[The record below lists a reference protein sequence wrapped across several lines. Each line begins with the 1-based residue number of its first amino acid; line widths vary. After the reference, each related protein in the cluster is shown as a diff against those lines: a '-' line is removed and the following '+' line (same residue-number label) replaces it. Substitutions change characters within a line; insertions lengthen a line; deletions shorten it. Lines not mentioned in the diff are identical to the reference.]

1 MGLKQS
7 IKAAPGVP
15 MSVHAK
21 KKGVSETTIRRAVKS
36 LSMKSYALRK
46 KHLITPEQRQQRLL
60 KSKRILSSLKKGA
73 KQLHF
78 FSDEKIFTVDRARN
92 SHNDQWICVDPED
105 VPAVMMSKNPASVML
120 LGVVSSEGHVMPPHF
135 FQPKQ
140 RVNQEVYLET
150 MEKIVK
156 PWMDSVAGGREYT
169 FQ

>member
-1 MGLKQS
+1 MEQARRHTIIELFRVGHKPAQIHKFHPKYPFKSDMRYEETGVMRGKQGKERKPRSDRKCTPRFLMGLKQS

-78 FSDEKIFTVDRARN
+78 FSSAEKKLRVVD
-92 SHNDQWICVDPED
+92 
-105 VPAVMMSKNPASVML
+105 
-120 LGVVSSEGHVMPPHF
+120 
-135 FQPKQ
+135 
-140 RVNQEVYLET
+140 
-150 MEKIVK
+150 
-156 PWMDSVAGGREYT
+156 
-169 FQ
+169 